1 MTSPPGATFS
11 GAQHRHDSGR
21 MARPRRRGTDAL
33 TSALLV
39 CAVALLASL
48 PIHALAASVGA
59 QPDIFVLMA
68 DDLDEPTFDAAL
80 ALGLL
85 PSIEAAMVDGGLRFD
100 ESFVTDSL
108 CCPSRATFM
117 IGQYPHN
124 HGVRRG
130 QFGPDG
136 SFGAFDDSRSI
147 ATALGAAGY
156 RTGLVGKF
164 LNGYGYTIPRNH
176 PECTSAD
183 CRMRYVPAGWTDWQ
197 GLPDYGELNG
207 SPGYAGAYCMFNYS
221 VNDRGT
227 LVTYG
232 SRDADYQTDVIAQRA
247 GAFID
252 AVSATGAPLFLV
264 ASPLAPHYE
273 LCLPAAEP
281 SAWDIRPAPRHA
293 GSLPPYVNLDVSKAS
308 FDEADVADKP
318 AWFSAK
324 YASLATTLVSTLN
337 RQYRHRLEALRALDD
352 LFATIRARLVAAGR
366 WDDAYVIF
374 TSDNG
379 WLYGEHRVVGKV
391 LAYEE
396 SIRVPLLVRGPGVAA
411 GAQRSAL
418 VLNNDLAPTIA
429 ALAGVALPTVADGR
443 DLAPL
448 FTQDA
453 PPAWRRRF
461 LVEHFRDAAPSP
473 VSWLDFLG
481 VRTANGDDEDTGLQ
495 LFVDWRNDWLTDPTA
510 AGSEHYA
517 LALDPLQLQSLDP
530 HDGAREAQRAA
541 LQADLALL
549 RDCGKPGHVA
559 CIDAERVREH
569 LFFGGFD

>member
-1 MTSPPGATFS
+1 MPT
-11 GAQHRHDSGR
+11 
-21 MARPRRRGTDAL
+21 
-33 TSALLV
+33 
-39 CAVALLASL
+39 
-48 PIHALAASVGA
+48 HALRACALAFAAAFPLPAYAADAGTP
-59 QPDIFVLMA
+59 PDIVVLMA
-68 DDLDEPTFDAAL
+68 DDLDEPTFDTAL
-80 ALGLL
+80 VLGLL

-117 IGQYPHN
+117 TGQYPHN

-130 QFGPDG
+130 QFGADG
-136 SFGAFDDSRSI
+136 SFGAFDDDRSI
-147 ATALGAAGY
+147 ATALGGIGY

-164 LNGYGYTIPRNH
+164 LNGYGYTTPRNH
-176 PECTSAD
+176 PDCTSAD
-183 CRMRYVPAGWTDWQ
+183 CRMHYVPAGWTDWQ
-197 GLPDYGELNG
+197 GLPDYGELDG
-207 SPGYAGAYCMFNYS
+207 SPGYAGAYCMYNYT
-221 VNDRGT
+221 VNDRGA

-232 SRDADYQTDVIAQRA
+232 SADADYQTDVIAQRA

-252 AVSATGAPLFLV
+252 AVAATPAPLFLV

-273 LCLPAAEP
+273 LCLPSP
-281 SAWDIRPAPRHA
+281 DPTAWDVRPAPRHA
-293 GSLPPYVNLDVSKAS
+293 DSLPPYVNLDVSKAS
-308 FDEADVADKP
+308 FDEADVGDKP
-318 AWFSAK
+318 AWFVQE
-324 YASLATTLVSTLN
+324 YASLDTTQVSTLN
-337 RQYRHRLEALRALDD
+337 RQYRHRLEALRAVDD

-396 SIRVPLLVRGPGVAA
+396 SIRVPLLLRGPGVAA
-411 GAQRSAL
+411 GAHRAAL

-429 ALAGVALPTVADGR
+429 ALARAALPTVPDGR

-448 FTQDA
+448 FAQDQ

-481 VRTANGDDEDTGLQ
+481 VRTASGDDEDTGMQ
-495 LFVDWRNDWLTDPTA
+495 LFVDWRDDWLTDPTP
-510 AGSEHYA
+510 AGSEHYDLVA
-517 LALDPLQLQSLDP
+517 DPLQLQSFDP
-530 HDGAREAQRAA
+530 RDGAHEAQRAV

-559 CIDAERVREH
+559 CIDAERMREH
-569 LFFGGFD
+569 LFFAGFDGP

>member
-1 MTSPPGATFS
+1 M
-11 GAQHRHDSGR
+11 
-21 MARPRRRGTDAL
+21 L
-33 TSALLV
+33 IK
-39 CAVALLASL
+39 ALLACAF
-48 PIHALAASVGA
+48 ALAALWLLHARAADTG
-59 QPDIFVLMA
+59 PDIVVLMA
-68 DDLDEPTFDAAL
+68 DDLDEPTFDTAL
-80 ALGLL
+80 ALDLL
-85 PSIEAAMVDGGLRFD
+85 PAIEAAMVDGGLRFD

-117 IGQYPHN
+117 TGQYPHN

-147 ATALGAAGY
+147 ATALEAAGY

-164 LNGYGYTIPRNH
+164 LNGYGYTTPRNH
-176 PECTSAD
+176 PDCTSAE
-183 CRMRYVPAGWTDWQ
+183 CRMRYVPAGWSDWQ

-207 SPGYAGAYCMFNYS
+207 SPGYAGAYCMYNYT
-221 VNDRGT
+221 VNDRGA

-232 SRDADYQTDVIAQRA
+232 SADADYQTDVIAQRA

-252 AVSATGAPLFLV
+252 AVAATSAPLFLV

-273 LCLPAAEP
+273 LCLPAAHP
-281 SAWDIRPAPRHA
+281 SAWDVRPAPRHA
-293 GSLPPYVNLDVSKAS
+293 GSLPPYVNLDVSKPS
-308 FDEADVADKP
+308 FDEADVGDKP
-318 AWFSAK
+318 AWFAQE
-324 YASLATTLVSTLN
+324 YASLDTTQVSTLN
-337 RQYRHRLEALRALDD
+337 RQFRHRLEALRAVDA
-352 LFATIRARLVAAGR
+352 LFATVRARLVAAGR

-396 SIRVPLLVRGPGVAA
+396 SIRVPLLLRGPGVAT
-411 GAQRSAL
+411 GAHRAAL
-418 VLNNDLAPTIA
+418 VLNNDLAPTLA
-429 ALAGVALPTVADGR
+429 ALAGVVLPTVADGR
-443 DLAPL
+443 SLEPL
-448 FTQDA
+448 FAQDH

-481 VRTANGDDEDTGLQ
+481 VRTASGDDEDTGMQ
-495 LFVDWRNDWLTDPTA
+495 LFVDWRNDWLVDPTA
-510 AGSEHYA
+510 AGSEHYDLVA
-517 LALDPLQLQSLDP
+517 DPLQLQSVDP
-530 HDGAREAQRAA
+530 RNGAREAQRAA

-549 RDCGKPGHVA
+549 RDCGQPDHVA
-559 CIDAERVREH
+559 CIDAERMREH
-569 LFFGGFD
+569 VFFGGFDGP